1 MQIIVSRC
9 QIFLTSSLVALLT
22 VGSVFAQT
30 ADPAPETE
38 TTNED
43 EVIAFGTQILGE
55 HEGMDAFFRGDFE
68 TAEIE
73 FENEFK
79 SLRRFESAK
88 ENSARDAE
96 ISIDRAAQTADAGAN
111 LSSSVNSRSG
121 GAPVLSS
128 GSALSTNPGL
138 TSNFINRRSEGRTVL
153 TDGKVTYEDFA
164 FASYMTGL
172 SEIQL
177 GKYDEAKD
185 SLKTSL
191 HHDEKNYDARMRLGL
206 LYLKERDFEKAADH
220 LEKLNKLRRKCEKR
234 SCEDAADIREA
245 TLTLAQQITSLAQS
259 N

>member
-1 MQIIVSRC
+1 MQNIVSHCR
-9 QIFLTSSLVALLT
+9 IVITSSLIALIT
-22 VGSVFAQT
+22 ASSTFAQT
-30 ADPAPETE
+30 ADPTSDTE
-38 TTNED
+38 PANED

-88 ENSARDAE
+88 ENSARDAA
-96 ISIDRAAQTADAGAN
+96 IGIDRAAQTAESGAN
-111 LSSSVNSRSG
+111 VGSSVNSRG
-121 GAPVLSS
+121 GGSPIQSS

-185 SLKTSL
+185 SFKTSL

-206 LYLKERDFEKAADH
+206 LYLKDRDFETAADH
-220 LEKLNKLRRKCEKR
+220 LEKLNKLRRQCEKR
-234 SCEDAADIREA
+234 SCEDSAEIREA
-245 TLTLAQQITSLAQS
+245 TLTLAQQITSLAQT

>member
-1 MQIIVSRC
+1 MKNIISRW
-9 QIFLTSSLVALLT
+9 LSTLASSLFILLLAT
-22 VGSVFAQT
+22 LAFAQT
-30 ADPAPETE
+30 PELE
-38 TTNED
+38 PDSQNMSED
-43 EVIAFGTQILGE
+43 EVIAYGSQILGE
-55 HEGMDAFFRGDFE
+55 HEGIDAFFRGDFE

-96 ISIDRAAQTADAGAN
+96 IGIERSQQLADASSN
-111 LSSSVNSRSG
+111 LSSSVNSRG
-121 GAPVLSS
+121 GGIPIQSS
-128 GSALSTNPGL
+128 GASLSTNPGL

-153 TDGKVTYEDFA
+153 TDGRVTYEDYA

-177 GKYDEAKD
+177 GKYDEAKA
-185 SLKTSL
+185 SFKTSL
-191 HHDEKNYDARMRLGL
+191 FHDEKNYDARMRLGL
-206 LYLKERDFEKAADH
+206 LHLRERDFGTAADQ

-234 SCEDAADIREA
+234 SCKDMAAIREA
-245 TLTLAQQITSLAQS
+245 TLTLAQQVTKMTQT